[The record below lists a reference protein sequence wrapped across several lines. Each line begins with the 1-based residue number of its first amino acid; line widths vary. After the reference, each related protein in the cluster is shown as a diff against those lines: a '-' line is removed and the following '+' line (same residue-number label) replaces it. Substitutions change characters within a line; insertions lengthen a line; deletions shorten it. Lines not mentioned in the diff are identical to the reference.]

1 MYPSPLCLSRAFFL
15 TSTTSQMKVSNK
27 QPTRFIFT
35 SLLQCWRCSHLSRCE
50 GARSPHFLDC
60 DAPGSAAV
68 RPGFCAGRTGG
79 AGCASTVVSDRTA
92 MPSSADRH
100 KKTTSRPTQDT
111 LRGSAPPRA
120 VGPVGTAL
128 PSASTSGLARRA
140 PPHE

>member
-1 MYPSPLCLSRAFFL
+1 MRRDQLLCAR
-15 TSTTSQMKVSNK
+15 VSV
-27 QPTRFIFT
+27 QGGP
-35 SLLQCWRCSHLSRCE
+35 E
-50 GARSPHFLDC
+50 GLVVLP
-60 DAPGSAAV
+60 
-68 RPGFCAGRTGG
+68 
-79 AGCASTVVSDRTA
+79 TVVSDRTA
-92 MPSSADRH
+92 MPRSADRY

>member
-79 AGCASTVVSDRTA
+79 AGCASHCCVRPDSDATFSRSPQKNNISPYARHTPRFRTTPRGRSGGHRPPVSLHQWA
-92 MPSSADRH
+92 
-100 KKTTSRPTQDT
+100 
-111 LRGSAPPRA
+111 GAPCP
-120 VGPVGTAL
+120 
-128 PSASTSGLARRA
+128 AS
-140 PPHE
+140 